1 LPDDHYGSGT
11 MNMTTYKKAG
21 VSLSLGDIC
30 SEIMSSASDRTFKNR
45 KGKEGKINVVESK
58 GLYRVITISLGSLKL
73 MLNSD
78 GIGTKVEIA
87 ERTGIHRT
95 VAYDLFAMLC
105 DDAIRYGAEPI
116 AISNILDVNK
126 LSVDVVKD
134 ISEGMV
140 EAAGDAGVAVVSGE
154 IAELGSRISG
164 YGRYNYNWAGTVLSI
179 LRKELREERIKK
191 GHLIVALEEKGFR
204 SNGLTLVRNILEK
217 AYGARWHRKK
227 IKGKTLGEMVLI
239 PSRIYTPAV
248 LDMLDL
254 VDGIVHITGGG
265 IPSKLG
271 RLLSAVRLGADIPEL
286 FAPPEIMLACQKLG
300 SVDDKEAYK
309 VWNMGQGMLVI
320 TDNPENVISIAGRH
334 KIRAKIAG
342 EITGKRGIRIKS
354 KGFYRKGKVLLY

>member
-1 LPDDHYGSGT
+1 
-11 MNMTTYKKAG
+11 MKMTTYKKAG
-21 VSLSLGDIC
+21 VNISLGDIC
-30 SEIMSSASDRTFKNR
+30 SKIMSSASDKTFKNR
-45 KGKEGKINVVESK
+45 KGKEGEIEVVESK
-58 GLYRVITISLGSLKL
+58 GLYRVITISLGSQKL

-78 GIGTKVEIA
+78 GVGTKVEIA

-105 DDAIRYGAEPI
+105 DDAVRYGAEPI

-134 ISEGMV
+134 IAEGMV

-154 IAELGSRISG
+154 IAELGSRICG

-179 LRKELREERIKK
+179 IRKEMGQERIKK
-191 GHLIVALEEKGFR
+191 GQIIVALEERGFR

-217 AYGARWHRKK
+217 AYGTNWHRKK
-227 IKGKTLGEMVLI
+227 IKGKTLGEMVLMH
-239 PSRIYTPAV
+239 SRIYTPAV

-265 IPSKLG
+265 IPGKLG
-271 RLLSAVRLGADIPEL
+271 RLLSPVRLGAEISDL
-286 FAPPEIMLACQKLG
+286 FTPPEIMLACQKIG

-320 TDNPENVISIAGRH
+320 TSAPEEVISIAERH
-334 KIRAKIAG
+334 KIKARIAG
-342 EITGKRGIRIKS
+342 ELTGKRGIRLMS
-354 KGFYRKGKVLLY
+354 KGFYRKGKALLY